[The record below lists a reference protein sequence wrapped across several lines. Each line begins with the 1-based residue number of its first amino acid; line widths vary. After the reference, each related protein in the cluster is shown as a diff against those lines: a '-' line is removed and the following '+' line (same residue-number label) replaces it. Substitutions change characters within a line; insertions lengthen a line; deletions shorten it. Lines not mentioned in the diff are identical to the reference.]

1 MSWIKNTL
9 KTINED
15 SKQTKKQKQFGL
27 LLIVVCV
34 IFFIVSIQKQTVF
47 FGTVQRNIAVIVV
60 FIAMIMLFRPKLFYP
75 LLFSWL
81 LLGSFLGL
89 VSSFVVLSIIY
100 YVFLTPIVYLG
111 RLKNHPKSGWVSKK
125 NTNDYEK
132 LF

>member
-9 KTINED
+9 KTVNKN

-27 LLIVVCV
+27 LLIAVCV
-34 IFFIVSIQKQTVF
+34 IFFIVSIQKQNVF
-47 FGTVQRNIAVIVV
+47 FGTVQSNIAVIVV
-60 FIAMIMLFRPKLFYP
+60 FIAMIMLFRPKFFYP

-89 VSSFVVLSIIY
+89 VSSFIVLSIIY

-111 RLKNHPKSGWVSKK
+111 RLKSHPKSGWVSKK